1 MDILPDK
8 SVQAL
13 QRVVRGFQQD
23 RDLRGYA
30 VFALGFRPDET
41 KTFYIAGGVIPDDAM
56 YGALENMIE
65 AMFSRSDQLVLPP
78 EAQETQQ

>member
-41 KTFYIAGGVIPDDAM
+41 KTFI
-56 YGALENMIE
+56 
-65 AMFSRSDQLVLPP
+65 SP
-78 EAQETQQ
+78 EASSRTTPCTEPSKT